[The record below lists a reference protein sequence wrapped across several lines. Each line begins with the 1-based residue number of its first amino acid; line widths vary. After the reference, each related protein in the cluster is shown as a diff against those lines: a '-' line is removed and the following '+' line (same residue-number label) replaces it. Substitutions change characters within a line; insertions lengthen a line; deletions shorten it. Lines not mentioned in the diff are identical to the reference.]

1 MFNYRCVDIR
11 NSYFVLLLAL
21 GQTMYPQC
29 CPKNRV
35 GKEDNK
41 WKIFSSIPCKALY
54 LFLKCTKPFKPPRNS
69 FHSTVKRAMTTI
81 STFSNT
87 QDQVVHATACLF
99 VFNFP
104 IRCRRRAVD
113 NSSQLCS
120 RAATTFRNQPANCSS
135 SLFQGV
141 IQYLNGR

>member
-1 MFNYRCVDIR
+1 MFDYRCVGIR
-11 NSYFVLLLAL
+11 NSFVLLLAL

-69 FHSTVKRAMTTI
+69 FHNTVKGAMTTI

-104 IRCRRRAVD
+104 IRCRRRRRQLISTVQPGC
-113 NSSQLCS
+113 NYLPKPTSQLQFLPIS
-120 RAATTFRNQPANCSS
+120 RRPTISER
-135 SLFQGV
+135 
-141 IQYLNGR
+141 